1 MSKKLINFLFF
12 FSPLLMQAQITV
24 NVILPPAGMVQKD
37 QLWNLALVNNYNTQF
52 EINILFTLQDAVT
65 GQSVLSAGTRSISLG
80 KGLKVLQARDVQ
92 PVQYNHAAAGFTG
105 NFLPL
110 GSYLACYT
118 ISRIQGDGTE
128 TLANE
133 CVRLNIS
140 PLSPPLLN
148 TPADKSVINSTYPQ
162 FTWLPPTP
170 LDMFDNLQYDISVA
184 EVMPGQSPAEAILYN
199 TPKYVSGRLKLPYE
213 SYPSTYTKLEAGKTY
228 SWQVTARN
236 GDSYAAATEVWTF
249 RVVNDSV
256 QQTTAV
262 ASYIQL
268 KNKQERSGIN
278 YITGKELHI
287 KYYAYD
293 PNRTTAIRI
302 LDRNKAVLLE
312 QKRDLVYGDNFI
324 SLKLDNRFH
333 KGQVY
338 QVEIT
343 DLNNNTYTAAFGI
356 Q

>member
-1 MSKKLINFLFF
+1 MTRKLINFLFF
-12 FSPLLMQAQITV
+12 FTPFFAQAQITV
-24 NVILPPAGMVQKD
+24 NVVLPPAGMVQKD

-80 KGLKVLQARDVQ
+80 KGLKMLQARDVQ
-92 PVQYNHAAAGFTG
+92 PVQYNSAAAGFTG

-118 ISRIQGDGTE
+118 IRRMNGDGTE

-133 CVRLNIS
+133 CIRINIT

-148 TPADKSVINSTYPQ
+148 TPADKSVITSTYPQ

-170 LDMFDNLQYDISVA
+170 LDMFDNLQYDISMA

-199 TPKYVSGRLKLPYE
+199 TPQYVSGRLKLPYE
-213 SYPSTYTKLEAGKTY
+213 SYPSSYTKLEAGKTY
-228 SWQVTARN
+228 AWQVTARN
-236 GDSYAAATEVWTF
+236 GASYAAVTEAWTF
-249 RVVNDSV
+249 TVAVDSIKK
-256 QQTTAV
+256 TTV
-262 ASYIQL
+262 TASYIQL
-268 KNKQERSGIN
+268 KNKQERSGIS

-287 KYYAYD
+287 KYYSYD
-293 PNRTTAIRI
+293 PGRTTVIRI
-302 LDRNKAVLLE
+302 LDRNKTLLRE
-312 QKRDLVYGDNFI
+312 EKHALAYGDNYI
-324 SLKLDNRFH
+324 SLQLDNRFR